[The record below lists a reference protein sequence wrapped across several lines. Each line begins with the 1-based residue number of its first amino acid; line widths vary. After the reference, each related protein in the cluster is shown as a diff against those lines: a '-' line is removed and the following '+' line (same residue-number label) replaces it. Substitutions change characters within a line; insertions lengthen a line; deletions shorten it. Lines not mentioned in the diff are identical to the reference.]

1 MITSSSG
8 ETTRDARAGNA
19 TDTVRRIRAIVA
31 SASGNLVEWYD
42 FYVYSFT
49 ALYFAGQFFP
59 GEDRTGQLLNAA
71 GVFAAGFLTG
81 QTHEISGISAQGTV
95 SEKVVPGWPGPMDLR
110 LMIFPLDRPLR

>member
-1 MITSSSG
+1 MITGSSG
-8 ETTRDARAGNA
+8 ETTRDAREGGA

-59 GEDRTGQLLNAA
+59 GEDPTGQLPQPPPPPPPSPASSSRA
-71 GVFAAGFLTG
+71 RT
-81 QTHEISGISAQGTV
+81 
-95 SEKVVPGWPGPMDLR
+95 
-110 LMIFPLDRPLR
+110 RPASSSTPPACSPPAS